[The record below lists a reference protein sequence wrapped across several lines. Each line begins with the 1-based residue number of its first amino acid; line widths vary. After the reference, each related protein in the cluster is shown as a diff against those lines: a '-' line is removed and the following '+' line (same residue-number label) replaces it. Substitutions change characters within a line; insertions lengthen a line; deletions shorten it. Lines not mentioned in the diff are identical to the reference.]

1 MKCLPAID
9 ILDGKCV
16 RLSKG
21 DFDKSTIYNE
31 SPLDQAQV
39 FENAGFKEIH
49 VVDLNGAKS
58 GNRLNLPIISE
69 IAFNTGLKIQLGG
82 GIRSID
88 SITEVFDLGINKI
101 ILGTS
106 ILNKEFA
113 REVMQRFDPNKIVF
127 GLDVELKNNIYCLAS
142 HGWNEVSDI
151 NIFNF
156 IDEIKPIN
164 VLVTDI
170 TKDGMMTGPNYDL
183 YSVLKS
189 KFSLIKIIASGGI
202 RNINDIQKLKSMKI
216 EHAVIG
222 KAIYEEKIE
231 LMELLNVN

>member
-16 RLSKG
+16 RLTRG
-21 DFDKSTIYNE
+21 DFDKSKIYNK
-31 SPLDQAQV
+31 SPLDQAKI
-39 FENAGFKEIH
+39 FEDAGFKEIH
-49 VVDLNGAKS
+49 IVDLNGAKS
-58 GNRLNLPIISE
+58 GNRLNLSIISK
-69 IAFNTGLKIQLGG
+69 IASNTCLKVQLGG

-88 SITEVFDLGINKI
+88 SIREVFDLGINKI

-106 ILNKEFA
+106 ILYKEFA
-113 REVMQRFDPNKIVF
+113 REVMHRFNPNKIIF

-142 HGWNEVSDI
+142 HGWNEISDI
-151 NIFNF
+151 NIFDF
-156 IDEIKPIN
+156 VDEIKPIH

-170 TKDGMMTGPNYDL
+170 SKDGMMTGPNYDL
-183 YSVLKS
+183 YSFLKS
-189 KFSLIKIIASGGI
+189 KFPNLKIIASGGI
-202 RNINDIQKLKSMKI
+202 RDINDIQKLISIKI

>member
-16 RLSKG
+16 RLTKG
-21 DFDKSTIYNE
+21 DFDKSKIYNE
-31 SPLDQAQV
+31 SPLYQARI

-49 VVDLNGAKS
+49 IVDLNGAKS
-58 GNRLNLPIISE
+58 GNRLNLSVISK
-69 IAFNTGLKIQLGG
+69 IASNTDLKIQLGG
-82 GIRSID
+82 GIRSVD
-88 SITEVFDLGINKI
+88 SITEAFDLGINKI

-106 ILNKEFA
+106 ILNKDFA
-113 REVMQRFDPNKIVF
+113 RKVIQRFDPKKIVF

-151 NIFNF
+151 DIFDF
-156 IDEIKPIN
+156 VDEIKPVH

-170 TKDGMMTGPNYDL
+170 SKDGMMTGPNYDL
-183 YSVLKS
+183 YSFLKT
-189 KFSLIKIIASGGI
+189 KFPDLKIIASGGL
-202 RNINDIQKLKSMKI
+202 RDINDIQKLISIKI

>member
-16 RLSKG
+16 RLTKG
-21 DFDKSTIYNE
+21 DFDKFKIYNE
-31 SPLDQAQV
+31 SPLDQAKI

-58 GNRLNLPIISE
+58 GNRLNLPIISK
-69 IAFNTGLKIQLGG
+69 IATNTDLKIQLGG

-88 SITEVFDLGINKI
+88 SITEVLDLGINKI

-106 ILNKEFA
+106 ILNIDFA
-113 REVMQRFDPNKIVF
+113 KEVMRRFDPNKIVF

-142 HGWNEVSDI
+142 HGWNKISDI
-151 NIFNF
+151 DIFDF
-156 IDEIKPIN
+156 IDEIKPVH

-170 TKDGMMTGPNYDL
+170 SKDGMMTGPNYDL
-183 YSVLKS
+183 YEILKS
-189 KFSLIKIIASGGI
+189 KFPLIKIIASGGI
-202 RNINDIQKLKSMKI
+202 RNINDIQKLISIKI
-216 EHAVIG
+216 AHAVIG
-222 KAIYEEKIE
+222 KAIYEEKIGF
-231 LMELLNVN
+231 MELLNAN

>member
-16 RLSKG
+16 RLTKG
-21 DFDKSTIYNE
+21 DFDKSKIYNE
-31 SPLDQAQV
+31 SPLDQAKI

-49 VVDLNGAKS
+49 IVDLNGAKS
-58 GNRLNLPIISE
+58 GNRLNLSIISK
-69 IAFNTGLKIQLGG
+69 IASNTDLKIQLGG
-82 GIRSID
+82 GIRSVD
-88 SITEVFDLGINKI
+88 SITEAFDLGINKI

-106 ILNKEFA
+106 ILNKDFA
-113 REVMQRFDPNKIVF
+113 REVMQRFDPKKIVF

-151 NIFNF
+151 DIFDF
-156 IDEIKPIN
+156 IDEIKPVH

-170 TKDGMMTGPNYDL
+170 SKDGMMTGPNYEL
-183 YSVLKS
+183 YSFLKS
-189 KFSLIKIIASGGI
+189 KFPHLKIIASGGI
-202 RNINDIQKLKSMKI
+202 RNINDIQKLISIKI

-222 KAIYEEKIE
+222 RAIYEEKIE
-231 LMELLNVN
+231 LKELLNVN

>member
-16 RLSKG
+16 RLTRG
-21 DFDKSTIYNE
+21 DFDKSKIYNK
-31 SPLDQAQV
+31 SPLDQAKI
-39 FENAGFKEIH
+39 FEDAGFKEIH
-49 VVDLNGAKS
+49 IVDLNGAKS
-58 GNRLNLPIISE
+58 GNRLNLSIISK
-69 IAFNTGLKIQLGG
+69 IASNTCLKVQLGG

-88 SITEVFDLGINKI
+88 SIREVFDLGINKI

-106 ILNKEFA
+106 ILYKEFA
-113 REVMQRFDPNKIVF
+113 REVMQRFNPNKIIF

-142 HGWNEVSDI
+142 HGWNEISDI
-151 NIFNF
+151 NIFDF
-156 IDEIKPIN
+156 VDEIKPIH

-170 TKDGMMTGPNYDL
+170 SKDGMMTGPNYDL
-183 YSVLKS
+183 YSFLKS
-189 KFSLIKIIASGGI
+189 KFPNLKIIASGGI
-202 RNINDIQKLKSMKI
+202 RDINDIQKLISIKI

>member
-21 DFDKSTIYNE
+21 DFNKSTIYNE

>member
-16 RLSKG
+16 RLTKG
-21 DFDKSTIYNE
+21 DFDKSKIYNE
-31 SPLDQAQV
+31 SPLDQAKI
-39 FENAGFKEIH
+39 FEKAGFKEIH
-49 VVDLNGAKS
+49 IVDLNGAKS
-58 GNRLNLPIISE
+58 GNRLNLSIISK
-69 IAFNTGLKIQLGG
+69 IASSTGLKIQLGG
-82 GIRSID
+82 GIRSVD
-88 SITEVFDLGINKI
+88 SITETFDLGINKI

-106 ILNKEFA
+106 ILNKDFA
-113 REVMQRFDPNKIVF
+113 REVMQRFDPKKIVF

-142 HGWNEVSDI
+142 HGWNDVSNIDI
-151 NIFNF
+151 FDF
-156 IDEIKPIN
+156 VDEIKPVH

-170 TKDGMMTGPNYDL
+170 SKDGMMTGPNYDL
-183 YSVLKS
+183 YSFLKG
-189 KFSLIKIIASGGI
+189 KFPHLKIIASGGI
-202 RNINDIQKLKSMKI
+202 RDINDVQKLISIKI

>member
-16 RLSKG
+16 RLTKG
-21 DFDKSTIYNE
+21 DFDKSKIYNG
-31 SPLDQAQV
+31 SPLDQAKI

-49 VVDLNGAKS
+49 IVDLNGAKS
-58 GNRLNLPIISE
+58 GNRINLPIISK
-69 IAFNTGLKIQLGG
+69 IASNTGLKIQLGG
-82 GIRSID
+82 GIRSIE
-88 SITEVFDLGINKI
+88 SITEAFDLGINKI

-113 REVMQRFDPNKIVF
+113 REVMQIFDINKIVF
-127 GLDVELKNNIYCLAS
+127 GLDVELKNNIFCLAS

-151 NIFNF
+151 DIFDF
-156 IDEIKPIN
+156 VDEIKPIH

-170 TKDGMMTGPNYDL
+170 SKDGMMTGPNYDL
-183 YSVLKS
+183 YLVLKN
-189 KFSLIKIIASGGI
+189 KFPLLKIIASGGI
-202 RNINDIQKLKSMKI
+202 RNINDIQKLISMKI

>member
-16 RLSKG
+16 RLTKG
-21 DFDKSTIYNE
+21 DFDKSKIYNE
-31 SPLDQAQV
+31 SPLDQAKI

-49 VVDLNGAKS
+49 IVDLNGAKS
-58 GNRLNLPIISE
+58 GNRLNLPIISK
-69 IAFNTGLKIQLGG
+69 IASNTGLKIQLGG

-88 SITEVFDLGINKI
+88 SITEAFDFGINKI

-106 ILNKEFA
+106 ILNKKFA
-113 REVMQRFDPNKIVF
+113 REVMQKFEPNKIIF
-127 GLDVELKNNIYCLAS
+127 GLDVELKNNIFCLAS

-151 NIFNF
+151 DIFDF
-156 IDEIKPIN
+156 IDEIKPVH

-170 TKDGMMTGPNYDL
+170 AKDGMMSGPNYDL
-183 YSVLKS
+183 YSFLKG
-189 KFSLIKIIASGGI
+189 KFPHLKIIASGGI
-202 RNINDIQKLKSMKI
+202 RDINDVQKLISIKI

>member
-49 VVDLNGAKS
+49 IVDLNGAKS

-69 IAFNTGLKIQLGG
+69 IASNTGLKIQLGG

-88 SITEVFDLGINKI
+88 SITEAFDLGINKI

-106 ILNKEFA
+106 ILNKKFA

>member
-69 IAFNTGLKIQLGG
+69 IASNTGLKIQLGG

>member
-21 DFDKSTIYNE
+21 DFDKSKIYNK
-31 SPLDQAQV
+31 SPLDQAKI

-49 VVDLNGAKS
+49 IVDLNGAKS
-58 GNRLNLPIISE
+58 GNRSNLSIISK
-69 IAFNTGLKIQLGG
+69 IASDTGLKIQLGG

-88 SITEVFDLGINKI
+88 SITEAFDLGINKI

-106 ILNKEFA
+106 ILNKKFA
-113 REVMQRFDPNKIVF
+113 RKVMQKFDPNKIIF
-127 GLDVELKNNIYCLAS
+127 GLDVELKNNIFCLVS

-151 NIFNF
+151 DIFDF
-156 IDEIKPIN
+156 IDEIKPVH

-170 TKDGMMTGPNYDL
+170 SKDGTMSGPNYDL
-183 YSVLKS
+183 YSFLKS
-189 KFSLIKIIASGGI
+189 KFPYLKIIASGGI
-202 RNINDIQKLKSMKI
+202 SDINDIQKLISIKI

-231 LMELLNVN
+231 LMELLNVI

>member
-16 RLSKG
+16 RLTKG
-21 DFDKSTIYNE
+21 DFDKSKIYNE
-31 SPLDQAQV
+31 SPLDQAKI

-49 VVDLNGAKS
+49 IVDLNGAKS
-58 GNRLNLPIISE
+58 GNRSNLPIISK
-69 IAFNTGLKIQLGG
+69 IASNTGLKIQLGG

-88 SITEVFDLGINKI
+88 SITEAFDLGINKI

-113 REVMQRFDPNKIVF
+113 REVMQKFDPNKIIF
-127 GLDVELKNNIYCLAS
+127 GLDVELKNNIFCLAS

-151 NIFNF
+151 DIFDF
-156 IDEIKPIN
+156 VDEIKPIR

-170 TKDGMMTGPNYDL
+170 SKDGMMTGPNYDL
-183 YSVLKS
+183 YSFLKT
-189 KFSLIKIIASGGI
+189 KFPYLKIIASGGI
-202 RNINDIQKLKSMKI
+202 RNINDIQKLISIKI

-222 KAIYEEKIE
+222 KAIYEENIE
-231 LMELLNVN
+231 FVELLNVN

>member
-21 DFDKSTIYNE
+21 DFNKSTIYNE

-127 GLDVELKNNIYCLAS
+127 GLDVELKNNIYCIAS

>member
-16 RLSKG
+16 RLTRG
-21 DFDKSTIYNE
+21 DFDKSKIYNK
-31 SPLDQAQV
+31 SPLDQAKI
-39 FENAGFKEIH
+39 FEDAGFKEIH
-49 VVDLNGAKS
+49 IVDLNGAKS
-58 GNRLNLPIISE
+58 GNRLNLSIISK
-69 IAFNTGLKIQLGG
+69 IASNTCLKVQLGG

-88 SITEVFDLGINKI
+88 SIREVFDLGINKI

-106 ILNKEFA
+106 ILYKEFA
-113 REVMQRFDPNKIVF
+113 REVMHRFNPNKIIF

-142 HGWNEVSDI
+142 HGWNEISDI
-151 NIFNF
+151 NIFDF
-156 IDEIKPIN
+156 VDEIKPIH

-170 TKDGMMTGPNYDL
+170 SKDGMMTGPNYDL
-183 YSVLKS
+183 YSFLKS
-189 KFSLIKIIASGGI
+189 KFPNLKIIASGGI
-202 RNINDIQKLKSMKI
+202 RDINDIQKLISIKI

-231 LMELLNVN
+231 LMELLTVN

>member
-16 RLSKG
+16 RLTKG
-21 DFDKSTIYNE
+21 DFDKSKIYNG
-31 SPLDQAQV
+31 SPLDQAKI

-49 VVDLNGAKS
+49 IVDLNGAKS
-58 GNRLNLPIISE
+58 GNRLNLSIISK
-69 IAFNTGLKIQLGG
+69 IASNTDLKIQLGG
-82 GIRSID
+82 GIRSVD
-88 SITEVFDLGINKI
+88 SVTEAFDLGINKI

-113 REVMQRFDPNKIVF
+113 KEVMQRFDVNKIVF
-127 GLDVELKNNIYCLAS
+127 GLDVELINNIFCLVS

-151 NIFNF
+151 DIFDF
-156 IDEIKPIN
+156 IDEIKPVH

-170 TKDGMMTGPNYDL
+170 SKDGMMSGPNYDL
-183 YSVLKS
+183 YSILKN
-189 KFSLIKIIASGGI
+189 KFPHLKIIASGGI
-202 RNINDIQKLKSMKI
+202 RDINDIQKLISIKI

-231 LMELLNVN
+231 LTELLNVD